1 MLICNLSTSFDMQEP
16 VSYGVAAVIFINTC
30 LVLLLSIIAF
40 IVWFQRL
47 MLVQTAEAFRIYNSC
62 LALNKLQRLFSRA
75 SRWVKVIVYNNV

>member
-16 VSYGVAAVIFINTC
+16 VSYGVAAVIFLNTY

-47 MLVQTAEAFRIYNSC
+47 MLVQTAEANEFVT
-62 LALNKLQRLFSRA
+62 A
-75 SRWVKVIVYNNV
+75 V